1 MPTREENSPP
11 LPPGAPA
18 GTCPICRK
26 PAAQSLPHFPFC
38 SKRCKLLDLGRW
50 LGGQYRLEE
59 PISEGDWQAHS
70 WDPPD
75 EDSLA
80 EGTP

>member
-11 LPPGAPA
+11 PPA
-18 GTCPICRK
+18 GAAAATCPICRK

-50 LGGQYRLEE
+50 LGGQYRLEA
-59 PISEGDWQAHS
+59 PIDGEDWQIDPR
-70 WDPPD
+70 DPPD
-75 EDSLA
+75 EASVA